1 MSSHELLKQQNIA
14 ELSSIDFQ
22 IDDLVSRV
30 ISTAKSL
37 EEIGLEAS
45 SFFRLLR
52 YFSGRSKVGLSSIA
66 VLAPMIIAS
75 ASLRSCIILSWS
87 A

>member
-1 MSSHELLKQQNIA
+1 MSSDELLKQQSIA

-30 ISTAKSL
+30 ISAAKSL

-45 SFFRLLR
+45 SHELFEVERSLIAASRRLR
-52 YFSGRSKVGLSSIA
+52 RASSE
-66 VLAPMIIAS
+66 LK
-75 ASLRSCIILSWS
+75 L
-87 A
+87 